1 MLFFLHKIGKKVS
14 YLPILYKKNSNLI
27 ILLLAQSSI
36 SKPVRAK
43 SVGREKTDDEMPKP
57 LSAPKKP
64 VPPPKSKEVLAR
76 AKSHPV
82 PTKDNLRKVIIFL
95 SFKKNT

>member
-1 MLFFLHKIGKKVS
+1 M
-14 YLPILYKKNSNLI
+14 I

-36 SKPVRAK
+36 NKPIRAK
-43 SVGREKTDDEMPKP
+43 SVGREKTDDETSKT

-95 SFKKNT
+95 SLYAKSNGTDKIFLNPIVRQVLHIFLLW